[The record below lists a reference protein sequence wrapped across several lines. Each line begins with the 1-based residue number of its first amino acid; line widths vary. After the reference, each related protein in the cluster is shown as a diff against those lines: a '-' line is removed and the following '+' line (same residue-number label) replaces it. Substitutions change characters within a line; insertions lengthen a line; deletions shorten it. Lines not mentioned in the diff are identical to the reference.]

1 MLVKVG
7 KGFSKICDMVF
18 AFFAS
23 HDDIVNIRG
32 DIPVQLSVKY
42 CCDGSVKRAPCI
54 AKPLRHSYVAVSAE
68 GSGKT
73 GLLLILLLHEDLMI
87 AGKAI

>member
-1 MLVKVG
+1 MLAKVSE
-7 KGFSKICDMVF
+7 GFSEIRDMVF

-23 HDDIVNIRG
+23 HDDIVDVRR

-42 CCDGSVKRAPCI
+42 YCDGSVERAPSI
-54 AKPLRHSYVAVSAE
+54 AKPFRHPYVAVSAE

-73 GLLLILLLHEDLMI
+73 GLLLI
-87 AGKAI
+87 

>member
-1 MLVKVG
+1 MFTKVG
-7 KGFSKICDMVF
+7 KGFLEIRDMVF

-23 HDDIVNIRG
+23 HDDIVDVHG
-32 DIPVQLSVKY
+32 DISVQLGVKY

-54 AKPLRHSYVAVSAE
+54 AKPLRHSYVALSAE

-73 GLLLILLLHEDLMI
+73 SLLLI
-87 AGKAI
+87 

>member
-1 MLVKVG
+1 MIA
-7 KGFSKICDMVF
+7 KICESFAKVRDVVF

-23 HDDIVNIRG
+23 HDDIIDVRR

-42 CCDGSVKRAPCI
+42 CCDGYVKCAPCI
-54 AKPLRHSYVAVSAE
+54 AKPLRHSYVAVRAE

-73 GLLLILLLHEDLMI
+73 SLLLI
-87 AGKAI
+87 